1 MLEFVLMGKVRRKYL
16 LWGRICDEG
25 RWSAV
30 YSVKWG
36 FQWLT
41 RVSIGFAPTA
51 MLWMIYLLKA
61 LESMPSKLLCYSRSK
76 AYRNHR
82 PHTLLSIF
90 GCRHPLGV
98 MVPCWARGDGRWL
111 CMPLRGSLLTRFGG
125 GALLITSDVNGIA
138 ADFNLPIDSRKQ
150 AW

>member
-1 MLEFVLMGKVRRKYL
+1 MGRVRRKYL
-16 LWGRICDEG
+16 LWGRICDKGE
-25 RWSAV
+25 WSAV

-36 FQWLT
+36 FHWLT
-41 RVSIGFAPTA
+41 RVSIGFAPTV

-61 LESMPSKLLCYSRSK
+61 LESMPSKNLVVRRAK

-98 MVPCWARGDGRWL
+98 MVPCWARGGGRWL
-111 CMPLRGSLLTRFGG
+111 CMALRGSLLTRFRG
-125 GALLITSDVNGIA
+125 GALLKLSEVNKIVP
-138 ADFNLPIDSRKQ
+138 DLNWPIEAREQ